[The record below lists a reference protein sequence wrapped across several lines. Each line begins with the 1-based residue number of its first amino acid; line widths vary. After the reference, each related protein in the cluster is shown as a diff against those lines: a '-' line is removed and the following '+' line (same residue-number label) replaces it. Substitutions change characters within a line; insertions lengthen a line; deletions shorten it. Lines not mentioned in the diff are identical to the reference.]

1 MTTVRRAKPLVTRQ
15 RTAVGRAREIG
26 AKILS
31 FSGVIVIGL
40 LFLIP
45 WAWLVSTSLKTPAQ
59 IMEIPPN
66 LIPRPIMWMN
76 YEYAVTSIRFVYYL
90 QNTLLICAVVLI
102 GRVFSCTVVAY
113 SLSHVDWIG
122 KKILF
127 AIVLATMMLPGQVTM
142 IPLFIIFTRLGWI
155 DTFLP
160 LMVPAFFGDA
170 YFIFMMR
177 QFFMGI
183 PKDLID
189 AARLDGATHPGI
201 YWRVV
206 MPLSGPA
213 LATLIAYTFIWTFT
227 DFQGPLIYL
236 KNRELWTLSLGMQGY
251 LKRYGATGTAM
262 GAMMA
267 GATMY
272 TLPMIVIFFIAQ
284 KKLIQGMVTTG
295 FK

>member
-1 MTTVRRAKPLVTRQ
+1 MMTAEQANPVIARR
-15 RTAVGRAREIG
+15 RTMAGRAREIG
-26 AKILS
+26 AKIISYLAVLVVS
-31 FSGVIVIGL
+31 L

-45 WAWLVSTSLKTPAQ
+45 WVWLVSTSLKTPAQ
-59 IMEIPPN
+59 IMEIPPS
-66 LIPRPIMWMN
+66 LVPKPIMWKN
-76 YEYAVTSIRFVYYL
+76 YEYAVTSIRFMHYL
-90 QNTLLICAVVLI
+90 QNTLVICAVVLL

-113 SLSHVDWIG
+113 SLSHVDWVG

-127 AIVLATMMLPGQVTM
+127 AIVIATMMLPGQVTM
-142 IPLFIIFTRLGWI
+142 IPLFIIFTKLGWI
-155 DTFLP
+155 DSFLP
-160 LMVPAFFGDA
+160 LTVPAFFGDA
-170 YFIFMMR
+170 FFIFMMR
-177 QFFMGI
+177 QFFMSI

-213 LATLIAYTFIWTFT
+213 LATMIAYTFIWTFT
-227 DFQGPLIYL
+227 DFQVPLIYL

-267 GATMY
+267 GATLY
-272 TLPMIVIFFIAQ
+272 TLPMLVIFFVAQ
-284 KKLIQGMVTTG
+284 KRLIQGMVTTG
-295 FK
+295 LK

>member
-1 MTTVRRAKPLVTRQ
+1 MVAAGRAKQTVRRRK
-15 RTAVGRAREIG
+15 TAAGIIRNVVG
-26 AKILS
+26 KVLS
-31 FSGVIVIGL
+31 YAIVFVVGL

-45 WAWLVSTSLKTPAQ
+45 WIWLISTSLKTPEQ
-59 IMEIPPN
+59 IMEIPPS
-66 LIPRPIMWMN
+66 LIPRPIMWKN
-76 YEYAVTSIRFVYYL
+76 YEYGVTSIRFVHYL
-90 QNTLLICAVVLI
+90 QNTLTVCAVVLI

-127 AIVLATMMLPGQVTM
+127 AIVLATMMLPSQVTM
-142 IPLFIIFTRLGWI
+142 IPLFIIFTKLGWI

-160 LMVPAFFGDA
+160 LMAPAFFGDA
-170 YFIFMMR
+170 FFIFMMR
-177 QFFMGI
+177 QFFMSI

-189 AARLDGATHPGI
+189 AAHLDGASHPAI

-236 KNRELWTLSLGMQGY
+236 KDRELWTLSLGMQGY

-262 GAMMA
+262 GALMA

-272 TLPMIVIFFIAQ
+272 TLPMIVIFFVAQ
-284 KKLIQGMVTTG
+284 KRLIQGMVTTG
-295 FK
+295 LK

>member
-1 MTTVRRAKPLVTRQ
+1 
-15 RTAVGRAREIG
+15 
-26 AKILS
+26 
-31 FSGVIVIGL
+31 
-40 LFLIP
+40 
-45 WAWLVSTSLKTPAQ
+45 
-59 IMEIPPN
+59 
-66 LIPRPIMWMN
+66 
-76 YEYAVTSIRFVYYL
+76 
-90 QNTLLICAVVLI
+90 
-102 GRVFSCTVVAY
+102 
-113 SLSHVDWIG
+113 
-122 KKILF
+122 
-127 AIVLATMMLPGQVTM
+127 MLPGQVTM